1 MINFQYSRATDVAD
15 AIPLLLAAH
24 PGAKLI
30 AGGSMKPN
38 IRTR

>member
-1 MINFQYSRATDVAD
+1 MINFQYSRASDVAD
-15 AIPLLLAAH
+15 AILLLAAH